1 VLYGSQV
8 RGEAH
13 PESDVAVLVIL
24 DGPVEL
30 GEEICRMGP
39 VRTRV
44 GLRHEQ
50 RAVFLLP
57 VSKTDYESRT
67 SSWLQNVREEGH
79 EI

>member
-30 GEEICRMGP
+30 GEEI
-39 VRTRV
+39 
-44 GLRHEQ
+44 
-50 RAVFLLP
+50 
-57 VSKTDYESRT
+57 
-67 SSWLQNVREEGH
+67 
-79 EI
+79 